1 MGGWDW
7 SVGKGAWSGGWVV
20 RLGWGHCRVERCRLG
35 RLDFGSAAMRRCISL
50 SIVPHYASSRT
61 NRSNGSESSESISRE
76 SSNTRSNSRNGRH
89 SRGSRT
95 TKTYGSETVARQAAG
110 KARASA
116 GTAPTHAATAA
127 TASAAGER
135 KVKF

>member
-61 NRSNGSESSESISRE
+61 NRSNGSESISRE
-76 SSNTRSNSRNGRH
+76 SSNARSNSRNGRH
-89 SRGSRT
+89 SRGSRI
-95 TKTYGSETVARQAAG
+95 TKTYGSESVARQAAG